1 MNYGNDS
8 RDLYSSSGKERDL
21 HNYDD
26 IYSESRQ
33 RKAVPNPPQNKKSGK
48 KAKKRR
54 GQAVAL
60 TLIIL
65 ICCLLLSCGG
75 LYLYAYRTIDKIERE
90 PLDTADLGITTYK
103 YSSVKNIALLGLDT
117 REDNNVGRSDAVVI
131 LTVDKK
137 HKKLKLTS
145 VARDTYVA
153 IEGRGN
159 DKLTHA
165 YAYGKNQLAVK
176 TLNQNFGTEITDYV
190 TFNFFGMSR
199 VIDYI
204 GGVTIDVTEKE
215 RVDMNTNIFPEMRA
229 LGIDCPDIEAAGT
242 QVLNGGQAVCYAR
255 IRHTD
260 NDIQRGNRQ
269 KTVLTAMFSKV
280 KKTNP
285 LKLPKIAENVISECK
300 TSLSTSDIIN
310 MGLWAVLFSPEIEQL
325 SIPNDNVPSAGKTI
339 KGVWYYVYDLD
350 KAKNEIYS
358 FITADNE

>member
-1 MNYGNDS
+1 M
-8 RDLYSSSGKERDL
+8 
-21 HNYDD
+21 
-26 IYSESRQ
+26 
-33 RKAVPNPPQNKKSGK
+33 
-48 KAKKRR
+48 
-54 GQAVAL
+54 AL
-60 TLIIL
+60 TLIIF

-90 PLDTADLGITTYK
+90 PLDTADLGITTDK
-103 YSSVKNIALLGLDT
+103 YSSLKNIALLGLDT

-215 RVDMNTNIFPEMRA
+215 RVEMNEYLSRN
-229 LGIDCPDIEAAGT
+229 
-242 QVLNGGQAVCYAR
+242 AR
-255 IRHTD
+255 PR
-260 NDIQRGNRQ
+260 
-269 KTVLTAMFSKV
+269 
-280 KKTNP
+280 
-285 LKLPKIAENVISECK
+285 
-300 TSLSTSDIIN
+300 
-310 MGLWAVLFSPEIEQL
+310 
-325 SIPNDNVPSAGKTI
+325 
-339 KGVWYYVYDLD
+339 Y
-350 KAKNEIYS
+350 
-358 FITADNE
+358 